1 MKLRPRLALATLAVS
16 VPMVL
21 ALIAWD
27 AHSKQRAAQTE
38 LIEFTRVLM
47 ASPGW
52 LEQCVANPELW
63 RGRPPQ
69 ARRPPDAHRPPP
81 QAGPRFQPLPHSEPA
96 TFFAYDANLRSSN
109 REAPQLTAS
118 HAVEL
123 RSTDAVAVATPW
135 YGSNVRVLVRSPVE
149 SRACAFVLAQGTTE
163 PWLGGIL
170 PASQIWLLPLVA
182 VFAAVL
188 LAVGP
193 VVRRIRVLTR
203 AVVESADSQYESGV
217 PTSGRDEVA
226 ELGRAFDAAAR
237 RIRAQL
243 IETQRSEA
251 ALREFLANTTHDIM
265 IPLTVLQG
273 HLAEL
278 QIASSDGAARAR
290 TLGLAMNE
298 AHYLGALIHNLAIAA
313 KLDAV
318 PDEAGADERAPM
330 LRSAVDLGEL
340 VERVVNRHR
349 PIARAR
355 EVVIEQA
362 IPESPLIVSAD
373 VTLLEQAVGNLV
385 YNAVRYNRAGGH
397 VAVIAEQRGERFAL
411 SVNDD
416 GPGIP
421 DDELARAVERGFRGN
436 EARSRAPD
444 GDGLGLSI
452 TQRVAKLHGF
462 ELTFK
467 RSEYG
472 GLHVELEGSAH
483 IHRPSR

>member
-1 MKLRPRLALATLAVS
+1 MRLRPRLALATLTVS

-21 ALIAWD
+21 SLVAWD
-27 AHSKQRAAQTE
+27 AHSKQRAAQAE

-52 LEQCVANPELW
+52 LEHCEANPELW

-69 ARRPPDAHRPPP
+69 SGRPPRPP
-81 QAGPRFQPLPHSEPA
+81 AGAPRFHPLPHSQPA
-96 TFFAYDANLRSSN
+96 TFVAYGTDLRSPN
-109 REAPQLTAS
+109 PEAPQLTAS
-118 HAVEL
+118 DAAAL
-123 RSTDAVAVATPW
+123 RDTDAVAVATPW
-135 YGSNVRVLVRSPVE
+135 YDSNVRVLVRSPRE
-149 SRACAFVLAQGTTE
+149 SGACAFVLAQGTTE

-203 AVVESADSQYESGV
+203 AVREAADSQYESGV
-217 PTSGRDEVA
+217 PTSGQDEVA

-237 RIRAQL
+237 RIRQQL
-243 IETQRSEA
+243 IATQRSEA

-265 IPLTVLQG
+265 LPLTVLHG

-278 QIASSDGAARAR
+278 ESASSDDVARAR
-290 TLGLAMNE
+290 TLMQAMNE

-313 KLDAV
+313 KLDAA
-318 PDEAGADERAPM
+318 PDESGAEAQAPL
-330 LRSAVDLGEL
+330 LRSTVDLGAL

-355 EVVIEQA
+355 EVSIEQA
-362 IPESPLIVSAD
+362 IPPSPLAVSAD
-373 VTLLEQAVGNLV
+373 VTLLEQAASNLV

-397 VAVIAEQRGERFAL
+397 VAVIAEARGERFVL
-411 SVNDD
+411 SVIDD
-416 GPGIP
+416 GAGIP
-421 DDELARAVERGFRGN
+421 EAELARAVERGFRGN

-444 GDGLGLSI
+444 GQGLGLSI
-452 TQRVAKLHGF
+452 TLRVAKLHGF
-462 ELTFK
+462 ELRFK

-472 GLHVELEGSAH
+472 GLHVELEGPVLDAESC
-483 IHRPSR
+483 